1 MRPGAGNRRVSRR
14 SWTGSLPNAR
24 VVSGIDGASDHARAL
39 RVELFVAGGGSA
51 YKQAL
56 PSAEASYLS
65 IIEGAHEG
73 DAYFPKFDTSAWTME
88 RREQRP
94 DDLFLAYRRAEPGRQ
109 LDGSANIDAS

>member
-14 SWTGSLPNAR
+14 SKTGSLPNAR

-39 RVELFVAGGGSA
+39 SVELFVAGGESVDKLA
-51 YKQAL
+51 W
-56 PSAEASYLS
+56 PSAEATYLS
-65 IIEGAHEG
+65 IIEGAYEG
-73 DAYFPKFDTSAWTME
+73 DACFPKFDTSAWTME

-94 DDLFLAYRRAEPGRQ
+94 DDLVLEYRRAEPGRQ